1 MNWPLFGAF
10 LAVTLLL
17 IVTPG
22 PTVTLVVTTSARY
35 GTRAG
40 LTTVAGSTLG
50 LILLL
55 VAIAL
60 GLQWVLQHA
69 AALFEALRWCGVA
82 YLFYLGVQAWRGAGK
97 PRADAP
103 PGERV
108 QFLRGFL
115 VALTNPKTLVFFT
128 AFLPQ
133 FVDPALPSGRQLF
146 VLCAA
151 SALLAL
157 VSDSAWAVAGG
168 LGRAWLTA
176 PKRAKVMERIS
187 GSVLMAGG
195 VWLSLA
201 RRPVG

>member
-10 LAVTLLL
+10 LFVTLLL
-17 IVTPG
+17 IITPG
-22 PTVTLVVTTSARY
+22 PTVTLIITTSARY

-55 VAIAL
+55 IAIAL
-60 GLQWVLQHA
+60 GT
-69 AALFEALRWCGVA
+69 ALGAQQRGGAVRGVA
-82 YLFYLGVQAWRGAGK
+82 LVRRGYLFYLGVQAWRGAGK
-97 PRADAP
+97 PRAATP

-108 QFLRGFL
+108 QFMRGFL
-115 VALTNPKTLVFFT
+115 VAVTNPKTLVFFT

-133 FVDPALPSGRQLF
+133 FVDPSLPSGRQLF

-157 VSDSAWAVAGG
+157 VSDSTWAILGG
-168 LGRAWLTA
+168 FGRAWLTA